1 MKTNEFNLSDKI
13 QNILSTLPPKQKKLA
28 GYILKNQKQCA
39 FMTSTAL
46 GLAAGVS
53 ESTVIRFASYMGYKG
68 YPDLQLELRESLKY
82 ELSALDKFSIERSCG
97 TVPTYQEIFE
107 SEVEIINRT
116 LKELSSDI
124 FRDAVDSL
132 HKKESILTVG
142 FKGSYCLS
150 SYAGYNLSKIH
161 SKVQIIDDWNERWFN
176 YLNDLNDS
184 TAAILFGFPRYP
196 QNVVTIAEVLKEK
209 GGTLIVIT
217 DSIISPLAELAD
229 FLFIIPVKKAFFI
242 DHLSAVM
249 CLINALVFSLSH
261 KDKDKTEKYLK
272 RFEKFTDEN
281 NVFVKNNEKR
291 VKR

>member
-1 MKTNEFNLSDKI
+1 MKKDEFSLAHKI
-13 QNILSTLPPKQKKLA
+13 QSMVSELPPKQRKLA

-46 GLAAGVS
+46 GVAAGVS

-68 YPDLQLELRESLKY
+68 YPEFQWELRESLKN
-82 ELSALDKFSIERSCG
+82 ELSALDKFSIEKVED
-97 TVPTYQEIFE
+97 TTNAYQDIFE

-116 LKELSSDI
+116 LKELSTETFNS
-124 FRDAVDSL
+124 AVESL
-132 HKKESILTVG
+132 NEKESILTVG

-161 SKVQIIDDWNERWFN
+161 PKVQIIDEWNERWFN
-176 YLNDLNDS
+176 YLSDLNEN

-196 QNVVTIAEVLKEK
+196 QNVVTIAEILKER

-217 DSIISPLAELAD
+217 DSVVSPLAELAD
-229 FLFIIPVKKAFFI
+229 YLFIIPVRKAFFV

-261 KDKDKTEKYLK
+261 KDKEKTEKYLK
-272 RFEKFTDEN
+272 RFEKFSDEN
-281 NVFVKNNEKR
+281 NIFVKSNRK
-291 VKR
+291 KS

>member
-1 MKTNEFNLSDKI
+1 MDKTDFNLTEKI
-13 QNILSTLPPKQKKLA
+13 QELAASLPTKQRKLA

-46 GLAAGVS
+46 GAAAGVS

-68 YPDLQLELRESLKY
+68 YPDFQRELRESLKN
-82 ELSALDKFSIERSCG
+82 ELSALDKFTIEGAGDPS
-97 TVPTYQEIFE
+97 TPYQGIFE

-116 LKELSSDI
+116 LKELSSKT
-124 FRDAVDSL
+124 FNEAVDSL
-132 HKKESILTVG
+132 YTKESILTVG

-161 SKVQIIDDWNERWFN
+161 SKVQIIDEWNERWFN
-176 YLNDLNDS
+176 YLNDLDGN

-196 QNVVTIAEVLKEK
+196 QNVVTIADILKKK
-209 GGTLIVIT
+209 GVTLIVVT
-217 DSIISPLAELAD
+217 DSVVSPLAELAD
-229 FLFIIPVKKAFFI
+229 YLFVIPVKKAHFV

-272 RFEKFTDEN
+272 RFEKFSDEN
-281 NVFVKNNEKR
+281 NVFIKR
-291 VKR
+291 H